1 MSLRKVAVVTP
12 GSFVIPSGRS
22 SSVERVVEQTVP
34 LVQETMDV
42 RIYGV
47 VGKGLPP
54 KGTINGV
61 PCYRLPSGVSYYPSL
76 LRRLS
81 QWRPDVAEIHN
92 RPFLAQRLKMHLPG
106 VKVVLNLHSNTFIS
120 SPYMNR
126 QRFGKIAS
134 LMDRII
140 VNSRFLLEDIV
151 SHHPWLKDK
160 ITINHLGVSLEHF
173 SPPFSPIAKALKE
186 AKLAHYGWKGRRI
199 VLFAGRLIPDK
210 GVHHLMEALPQI
222 VDKHPE
228 VLVLIIGSSSYGSDR
243 ETSYVRNLKKAAQPY
258 QSWVTFLPFVPYP
271 GIADWYAL
279 ADIVV
284 VPSSPREAFGLVNV
298 EAMATGVPVIAS
310 SAGGIP
316 EIVKNGVNGFLIPPG
331 NLVTGL
337 TERING
343 LLEDE
348 DLRTQ
353 IGMAARESVRQQFR
367 WDHTAERWVLL
378 MQNI

>member
-34 LVQETMDV
+34 LVQEAMEI

-47 VGKGLPP
+47 LGKGLPP

-61 PCYRLPSGVSYYPSL
+61 PCYRLPSGASYYRSL
-76 LRRLS
+76 LRRLY
-81 QWRPDVAEIHN
+81 QWKPEVAEIHN
-92 RPFLAQRLKMHLPG
+92 RPFLAQRLKMQLPG
-106 VKVVLNLHSNTFIS
+106 VKVVLTLHSNTFIS
-120 SPYMNR
+120 PPYMNR
-126 QRFGKIAS
+126 QSFGKIAS
-134 LMDRII
+134 MMDGIV

-151 SHHPWLKDK
+151 SYHPWLEDK
-160 ITINHLGVSLEHF
+160 ITINHLGVNLEQF
-173 SPPFSPIAKALKE
+173 PPPFSPVAKALRE

-199 VLFAGRLIPDK
+199 ILFAGRLIPDK
-210 GVHHLMEALPQI
+210 GVHHLIEALPQI
-222 VDKHPE
+222 INKHPE
-228 VLVLIIGSSSYGSDR
+228 VLLLIIGSASYGSDR
-243 ETSYVRNLKKAAQPY
+243 ETSYIRKLKNAAKSY

-298 EAMATGVPVIAS
+298 EAMAAGAPVIAS

-316 EIVKNGVNGFLIPPG
+316 EIVENGVNGFLIPSDY
-331 NLVTGL
+331 LTTGL

-348 DLRTQ
+348 FLRTK
-353 IGMAARESVRQQFR
+353 IGMAGRESVRQRFR
-367 WDHTAERWVLL
+367 WDHTAERWVRL